1 VRPSWTALTIEWTKA
16 RHSPV
21 GVVTSLLLVL
31 GTVAVTGA
39 SLASV
44 GADGMLAAKSEVL
57 VGDGGW
63 AGLFGLAGQ
72 VVAAGGLLGCGVMVG
87 WLYGREFTDG
97 TVAALFA
104 RPVPLRAVAQAK
116 LALYLLWVLAVSS
129 AVTLGVLALG
139 AGLTVSGAEGF
150 ASGGAARPAAVLW
163 VATVLWVAFV
173 LTGLLALP
181 CAWVATR
188 TGGYLAGVGAAVVL
202 VVLAQMTVL
211 LGAGGWFPF
220 AAPGWWVAGSGATD
234 ALSVLQLALVL
245 PVAAVAGAATVRSWG
260 RLSL

>member
-1 VRPSWTALTIEWTKA
+1 MSATTTAFGIEWTKV

-21 GVVTSLLLVL
+21 GVVTTLLLCL

-39 SLASV
+39 SMASV
-44 GADGMLAAKSEVL
+44 GEGGVLAAKSEVF

-72 VVAAGGLLGCGVMVG
+72 VVAAGGLLGCGVMAG

-104 RPVPLRAVAQAK
+104 RPVSLRAVALAK
-116 LALYLLWVLAVSS
+116 LGLYLLWVLAV
-129 AVTLGVLALG
+129 AVCVTLGVLALG
-139 AGLTVSGAEGF
+139 AVLTVAGTDGF
-150 ASGGAARPAAVLW
+150 ASGGVVRPALTLSGV
-163 VATVLWVAFV
+163 TV

-188 TGGYLAGVGAAVVL
+188 TRGYLAAVGAAVA
-202 VVLAQMTVL
+202 VVVAAQTSVL
-211 LGAGGWFPF
+211 LGAGGWLPF
-220 AAPGWWVAGSGATD
+220 AAPGWWVAQSGAVDPTT
-234 ALSVLQLALVL
+234 VLQLGLVL
-245 PVAAVAGAATVRSWG
+245 PVAALAAALTVRAWS
-260 RLSL
+260 RLDL